1 MRKVPLRAKKEVF
14 MERTYKKIELVGV
27 SSKSYEDAICNA
39 IAKASK
45 TLHGLAWFE
54 VTEQH
59 GRVAEG
65 KVAEYQVVLKVA
77 FKLDEK

>member
-1 MRKVPLRAKKEVF
+1 MDKSF
-14 MERTYKKIELVGV
+14 KKIELVGI
-27 SSKSYEDAICNA
+27 SGESYERAIESA

-45 TLHGLAWFE
+45 SLHGLAWFE

-59 GRVAEG
+59 GKITDG

-77 FKLDEK
+77 FKLD